1 MWRRTREQV
10 AIHLVPLCVS
20 PPSPLPRPTSFF
32 AGRGFPVAGMAEA
45 AGLQLPAWLRNLV
58 SSTSSAPQVSHQCV
72 GSHPQTLGG
81 MRPPRLT
88 CPHPHPRP
96 RSRRRRPH
104 RSRQG
109 QEGTETT
116 TWRPQFDPTV
126 VEEVAAHPFCLV
138 CFFPLCLLVVASFR
152 EGVEGR
158 GAVVRVANLTH
169 AQTTKDFFCRW
180 VRYCHSNKTGNFD
193 PTRQGL

>member
-1 MWRRTREQV
+1 VWRRTREQV

-88 CPHPHPRP
+88 CSHPHPRP

-109 QEGTETT
+109 QEETETT
-116 TWRPQFDPTV
+116 TWRPRFDPTV

-138 CFFPLCLLVVASFR
+138 CVFPPLLACCRVLS
-152 EGVEGR
+152 GGSGR
-158 GAVVRVANLTH
+158 AGCGRAGSEPHTRTDHERLFLPLGALLS
-169 AQTTKDFFCRW
+169 Q
-180 VRYCHSNKTGNFD
+180 
-193 PTRQGL
+193 